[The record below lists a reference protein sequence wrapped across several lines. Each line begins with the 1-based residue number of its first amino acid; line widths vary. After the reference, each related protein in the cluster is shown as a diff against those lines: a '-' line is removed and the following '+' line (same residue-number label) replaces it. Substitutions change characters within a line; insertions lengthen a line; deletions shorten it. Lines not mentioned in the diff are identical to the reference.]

1 MTLEAYYSRHPT
13 KVGVSSG
20 YVNKNA
26 DYMTATPYDISF
38 TLLPLVLVSGRSSLF
53 QSMDDLIDAADVET
67 YDLKYILQH
76 NRKLV
81 EDVLESICDTV
92 EAGDEK
98 MFRYSQTKTLHNIIS
113 KARRVVD
120 IRLPASLEDRFVTR
134 TLEAPVLSVRREE
147 STISLSNTEPEPQ
160 DSASRTSTYESFDSQ
175 SSAASVAPSVVF
187 SEASVATTTTLTA
200 TVPESTIPATIKH
213 LQRLLTAFKFIT
225 TSYLSSSLSSTLLA
239 LLQDHTVSGI
249 DFAPLNEHLDHIAK
263 LRAQAAASSDLA
275 SFSRKRGGLEEDEEA
290 ELRAEKKRK
299 LEEEE
304 KRKKASTSHG
314 VKQLAKVDVKGMK
327 KMSAFSRPRS
337 KPKDSLN
344 QLVQY

>member
-53 QSMDDLIDAADVET
+53 QSMDDLVDTADVET
-67 YDLKYILQH
+67 YDLKYVLQH

-81 EDVLESICDTV
+81 EDALESICDTV

-160 DSASRTSTYESFDSQ
+160 DSASRTSTPTPYQSFDSQ

-327 KMSAFSRPRS
+327 KMSAFFT
-337 KPKDSLN
+337 PK
-344 QLVQY
+344 VKAKG